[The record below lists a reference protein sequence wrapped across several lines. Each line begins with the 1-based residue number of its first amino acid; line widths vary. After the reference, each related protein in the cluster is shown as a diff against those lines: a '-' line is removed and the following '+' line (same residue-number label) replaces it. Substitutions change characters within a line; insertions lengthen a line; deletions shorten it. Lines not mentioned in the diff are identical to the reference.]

1 MLIRRIAAVL
11 AIVVIAAV
19 AVTVVGLQV
28 LKSIVPRGRPVSL
41 IYKADGSLTFSAQ
54 KNDPY
59 ARVQWTPDK
68 ETGICPFTIH
78 LPSGDVDPKELGSK
92 DALKARGWR
101 EDRNDGYHSHFIT
114 KDEGAGVICSFEKDK
129 LVRVEV
135 SVVPPPTGQSVRITV
150 FGKTFEL
157 PAYDDGVIHAL
168 GPQGS
173 DLRGND
179 D

>member
-78 LPSGDVDPKELGSK
+78 LPSGDVGPKELASK

-101 EDRNDGYHSHFIT
+101 EDRNDGYHSHFT
-114 KDEGAGVICSFEKDK
+114 KDEGAVVICSFEKDN

>member
-59 ARVQWTPDK
+59 ARVVWTPDK

-78 LPSGDVDPKELGSK
+78 LPSGDVGPNELGSK
-92 DALKARGWR
+92 DALRARGWH
-101 EDRNDGYHSHFIT
+101 EDSNGYHAHFST
-114 KDEGAGVICSFEKDK
+114 EDGAGVICSFEKDN

-135 SVVPPPTGQSVRITV
+135 SAVPPPTGQSVRITV